1 METKLSQTIPESYY
15 SHEPKEKEYKTSKM
29 AWIQLLSVVLVNA
42 SCGISWTTASS
53 APDAAAEW
61 MKSDLTQLNW
71 LSNTSA
77 VITCILSLTTPW
89 AYEKY
94 GLKTM
99 IIFSS
104 VLNAVGCW
112 IRYISIVV
120 APDKRYYLVL
130 LGQAIGAI
138 GGPYIYSIATKFVA
152 VWFAGKDRGVAN
164 ALSSIQFGMFIAPL
178 VMPVLASIPD
188 ETPRL
193 WLMTA
198 IFATTVALP
207 TLFFPKKPKNQPSA
221 TADIERM
228 HFKESMINL
237 AKNPNYWCVTFL
249 CSTNL
254 GIVYAISVLVIQA
267 ITPYN
272 YTAQESGMCG
282 SAILIGGIFGG
293 LLSGYWVGKTGQ
305 YLMLIK
311 IFAPLCVA
319 SYIMLIFQLIPDAF
333 AVVLIACL
341 TVGFFA
347 YALLPL
353 YLEFTS
359 ETTYPISESMSS
371 CVIWSF
377 GSAFMLIFSVILDS
391 LREGPDDD
399 PPYNMKKASIVT
411 AAIMV
416 AVTSPVIWLKGDLK
430 RLAVDNQE
438 AC

>member
-1 METKLSQTIPESYY
+1 METKLSQTISESYD

-29 AWIQLLSVVLVNA
+29 AWIQLLSALLVNS
-42 SCGISWTTASS
+42 SCAISWTTASS

-77 VITCILSLTTPW
+77 IINSILSLTTPW

-104 VLNAVGCW
+104 VLNAIGCW

-152 VWFAGKDRGVAN
+152 VWFAGKDRGIAN
-164 ALSSIQFGMFIAPL
+164 ALLSIQLGMFISPL
-178 VMPVLASIPD
+178 VMPALASISD
-188 ETPRL
+188 EAPRL
-193 WLMTA
+193 WLGSAIIATA
-198 IFATTVALP
+198 VALP
-207 TLFFPKKPKNQPSA
+207 TPFLPKKPKNQPSA

-249 CSTNL
+249 CSTSL
-254 GIVYAISVLVIQA
+254 GMVYAVSVLVIEA

-272 YTAQESGMCG
+272 YTTQESGICA
-282 SAILIGGIFGG
+282 AIILLGGMFGG

-311 IFAPLCVA
+311 IFAPLCAA
-319 SYIMLIFQLIPDAF
+319 SYIMLIFQLIPNAF

-353 YLEFTS
+353 YLEFAS
-359 ETTYPISESMSS
+359 EITYPVPESMSS
-371 CVIWSF
+371 CVIWAFSTT
-377 GSAFMLIFSVILDS
+377 FMLIFSVILDS
-391 LREGPDDD
+391 LREGPDAN

-430 RLAVDNQE
+430 RLAVDKKE